1 MFWQMLGV
9 CLVGSWLASGQ
20 EKKRKNLQERRKQ
33 WLEENGYNRK
43 KRTELELGAM
53 KNKCEAIE
61 AAYGYL
67 CGSVENDRMYLA
79 WMNKKPPFSWEK
91 MVGKL
96 CEKNGFKYFNEHW
109 PPEEY
114 RNIK

>member
-33 WLEENGYNRK
+33 WLEENGCNRK
-43 KRTELELGAM
+43 KQLELELWAM

-61 AAYGYL
+61 AAYGYPRD
-67 CGSVENDRMYLA
+67 SIENDRMYIA
-79 WMNKKPPFSWEK
+79 WINKSLLFL
-91 MVGKL
+91 GKRL
-96 CEKNGFKYFNEHW
+96 WKSSVKRKYLSILTIAGRRKNIGT
-109 PPEEY
+109 
-114 RNIK
+114 